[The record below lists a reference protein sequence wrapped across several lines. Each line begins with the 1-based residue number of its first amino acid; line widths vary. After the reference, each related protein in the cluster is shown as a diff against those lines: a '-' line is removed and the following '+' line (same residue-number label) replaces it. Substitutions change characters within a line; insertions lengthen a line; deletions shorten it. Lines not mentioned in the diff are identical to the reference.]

1 MAQRK
6 GYLESQR
13 AFGIRSTAVAWGALI
28 ILLVAVVVV
37 LANLYGVLG
46 ATPIFGPL
54 CLLAVCGLVWL
65 LVQLWPAM
73 RNSKTFVRR
82 YESGI
87 AGERAVWDE
96 LYNLPSGYRAY
107 HDLQLGK
114 GMTNIDFIVT
124 GPCGVVT
131 IEAKNNYGRVTASAA
146 GLFIGGKPVQT
157 NMLGQADFEARS
169 LAQFLE
175 AKATGKIYVTSILVF
190 ANPKTYVDVYG
201 QVRGVHVL
209 HLRQLVPF
217 LVQLQAKEQE
227 ATIQRVNNLLDLLM
241 KR

>member
-13 AFGIRSTAVAWGALI
+13 AFGIRSTAVAWGALVVVF
-28 ILLVAVVVV
+28 VAVAVV
-37 LANLYGVLG
+37 LANLYGTLG
-46 ATPIFGPL
+46 ATPVFGAV
-54 CLLAVCGLVWL
+54 CLLATCGLVWL
-65 LVQLWPAM
+65 LMQLWPAM
-73 RNSKTFVRR
+73 RNSKTFVKR

-96 LYNLPSGYRAY
+96 LYHLPLGYRVY
-107 HDLQLGK
+107 HDLQLAK
-114 GMTNIDFIVT
+114 GATNIDFVVT
-124 GPCGVVT
+124 GPCGVVVV
-131 IEAKNNYGRVTASAA
+131 EVKNNFGRVTASTA
-146 GLFIGGKPVQT
+146 GLFIGGRPAQT
-157 NMLGQADFEARS
+157 NMLGQATFEARS

-175 AKATGKIYVTSILVF
+175 AKATGKINVVSVLVF

-217 LVQLQAKEQE
+217 LVQLQGGVPEK
-227 ATIQRVNNLLDLLM
+227 TIQTVNNLLDLLV